1 MQIYIQLWQ
10 HLFEFCLEWQVFQ
23 KKIVEKINTRILYS
37 ITFSENLTLCEI
49 MSKNIVEPDNI

>member
-37 ITFSENLTLCEI
+37 ITFSENLCEI